1 VAWAVWLLVPVAV
14 TVLAALG
21 SWWRS
26 RPKRALTADEAMREH
41 AHFLDALAQPPR
53 N

>member
-1 VAWAVWLLVPVAV
+1 LWLLVPVFA

-26 RPKRALTADEAMREH
+26 RPKRPPTMQEAMR
-41 AHFLDALAQPPR
+41 AHDEFLDALVQSAR
-53 N
+53 CKDHD